1 MSIRSTSETTL
12 EMPMN
17 RFLQALLWLLMAVV
31 ASGCSQLPL
40 RDPLRISLVG
50 IEPLPGQG
58 LEMRMAMKLRVQNPN
73 DTAVDFDGVA
83 LEVDLRG
90 LSFASGVSDQVG
102 SIPRYSESVISVPV
116 SVSAISVLR
125 QGLSFANGDR
135 SSITYAIRGKIGG
148 SMLGGSTFKSNGQV
162 DLPTSLLGPNPP

>member
-1 MSIRSTSETTL
+1 
-12 EMPMN
+12 MN
-17 RFLQALLWLLMAVV
+17 RFLQTLLLMVLACV
-31 ASGCSQLPL
+31 AGGCSQLPL

-58 LEMRMAMKLRVQNPN
+58 MELRMAMKLRVQNPN
-73 DTAVDFDGVA
+73 DSAVDFDGVA

-90 LSFASGVSDQVG
+90 LSFASGVSGQLG
-102 SIPRYSESVISVPV
+102 SVPRYSEVVISVPV

-135 SSITYAIRGKIGG
+135 SSVTYAIRGKIGG
-148 SMLGGSTFKSNGQV
+148 SMLSGSTFKTNGQV
-162 DLPTSLLGPNPP
+162 ELPTSLLGAGPP

>member
-1 MSIRSTSETTL
+1 
-12 EMPMN
+12 MN
-17 RFLQALLWLLMAVV
+17 RFLQTLLLLVMACV
-31 ASGCSQLPL
+31 ATGCSQLPL

-58 LEMRMAMKLRVQNPN
+58 LELRMAMKLRVQNPN
-73 DTAVDFDGVA
+73 DSSVDFDGVA

-102 SIPRYSESVISVPV
+102 SVPRYSEVVISVPV

-135 SSITYAIRGKIGG
+135 SSVTYAIRGKIGG
-148 SMLGGSTFKSNGQV
+148 SMLSGSTFKTNGQV
-162 DLPTSLLGPNPP
+162 ELPTSLLGSSTP

>member
-1 MSIRSTSETTL
+1 
-12 EMPMN
+12 MN
-17 RFLQALLWLLMAVV
+17 RFFRALLWMVLACV
-31 ASGCSQLPL
+31 AAGCSQLPL

-58 LEMRMAMKLRVQNPN
+58 LELRMAMKLRVQNPN
-73 DTAVDFDGVA
+73 DTAVDFDGVS

-90 LSFASGVSDQVG
+90 MSFASGVSDQVG
-102 SIPRYSESVISVPV
+102 SVPRYSEVVVSVPV
-116 SVSAISVLR
+116 SVSAMSVLR

-148 SMLGGSTFKSNGQV
+148 SMLGSTSFKTNGQV
-162 DLPTSLLGPNPP
+162 ELPTSLLGTATP

>member
-1 MSIRSTSETTL
+1 
-12 EMPMN
+12 MN
-17 RFLQALLWLLMAVV
+17 RFLQTLLLLVMACV
-31 ASGCSQLPL
+31 AAGCSQLPL

-58 LEMRMAMKLRVQNPN
+58 LELRMAIKLRVQNPN
-73 DTAVDFDGVA
+73 DSAVDFDGVA

-90 LSFASGVSDQVG
+90 LSFASGVSDQLG
-102 SIPRYSESVISVPV
+102 SVPRYSEVVISVPV

-135 SSITYAIRGKIGG
+135 SSVTYAIRGKIGG
-148 SMLGGSTFKSNGQV
+148 SMLSGSTFKTNGQV
-162 DLPTSLLGPNPP
+162 ELPTSLLGSSPP

>member
-1 MSIRSTSETTL
+1 
-12 EMPMN
+12 MN
-17 RFLQALLWLLMAVV
+17 RLLQTLLWLMLAGV
-31 ASGCSQLPL
+31 AAGCSQLPL

-58 LEMRMAMKLRVQNPN
+58 LELRMAMKLRLQNPN
-73 DTAVDFDGVA
+73 DTPADFDGVA

-102 SIPRYSESVISVPV
+102 SVPRYSELVISVPV

-125 QGLSFANGDR
+125 QGLSFAHGDR
-135 SSITYAIRGKIGG
+135 SSITYAIRGKVGG
-148 SMLGGSTFKSNGQV
+148 SMLSASTFKANGQIE
-162 DLPTSLLGPNPP
+162 LPTSLLGAAAP

>member
-1 MSIRSTSETTL
+1 
-12 EMPMN
+12 MN
-17 RFLQALLWLLMAVV
+17 RFLQALLWLVMVGA
-31 ASGCSQLPL
+31 AAGCSQLPI

-58 LEMRMAMKLRVQNPN
+58 LELRMAMKLRVQNPN
-73 DTAVDFDGVA
+73 DTPVDFDGVA

-102 SIPRYSESVISVPV
+102 SVPRYSESVISVPV

-148 SMLGGSTFKSNGQV
+148 SMLSGSTFKTNGQIE
-162 DLPTSLLGPNPP
+162 LPTSLLGSSAP

>member
-1 MSIRSTSETTL
+1 MA
-12 EMPMN
+12 MN
-17 RFLQALLWLLMAVV
+17 RFLQALLLLVMVSV
-31 ASGCSQLPL
+31 AAGCSQLPL

-58 LEMRMAMKLRVQNPN
+58 LELRMAMKLRVQNPN

-83 LEVDLRG
+83 LDVELRG

-102 SIPRYSESVISVPV
+102 SVPRYGESVISVPV

-135 SSITYAIRGKIGG
+135 SSVTYAIRGKIGG
-148 SMLGGSTFKSNGQV
+148 SMLSGSTFKANGQIE
-162 DLPTSLLGPNPP
+162 LPTSLLGSSAP

>member
-1 MSIRSTSETTL
+1 MS
-12 EMPMN
+12 MN
-17 RFLQALLWLLMAVV
+17 RFLQTLLLMVLACV
-31 ASGCSQLPL
+31 AGGCSQLPL

-58 LEMRMAMKLRVQNPN
+58 MELRMAMKLRVQNPN
-73 DTAVDFDGVA
+73 DSAVDFDGVA

-90 LSFASGVSDQVG
+90 LSFASGVSGQLG
-102 SIPRYSESVISVPV
+102 SVPRYSEVVISVPV

-135 SSITYAIRGKIGG
+135 SSVTYAIRGKIGG
-148 SMLGGSTFKSNGQV
+148 SMLSGSTFKTNGQIE
-162 DLPTSLLGPNPP
+162 LPTSLLGSSTP

>member
-1 MSIRSTSETTL
+1 
-12 EMPMN
+12 MN
-17 RFLQALLWLLMAVV
+17 RFLQTLLLLVMACV
-31 ASGCSQLPL
+31 AAGCSQLPL

-58 LEMRMAMKLRVQNPN
+58 LELRMAMKLRVQNPN
-73 DTAVDFDGVA
+73 DAAVDFDGVA

-102 SIPRYSESVISVPV
+102 SVPRYSEVVISVPV

-135 SSITYAIRGKIGG
+135 SSVTYAIRGKIGG
-148 SMLGGSTFKSNGQV
+148 SMLSGSTFKTNGQV
-162 DLPTSLLGPNPP
+162 ELPTSLLGSSTP

>member
-1 MSIRSTSETTL
+1 
-12 EMPMN
+12 MN
-17 RFLQALLWLLMAVV
+17 RFLQALLWLVMVGV
-31 ASGCSQLPL
+31 AAGCSQLPI

-58 LEMRMAMKLRVQNPN
+58 LELRMAMKLRVQNPN
-73 DTAVDFDGVA
+73 DTPVDFDGVA

-102 SIPRYSESVISVPV
+102 SVPRYSEMVISVPV

-125 QGLSFANGDR
+125 QGLSFANGGR
-135 SSITYAIRGKIGG
+135 SSITYAIRGKVGG
-148 SMLGGSTFKSNGQV
+148 SMLGASTFKANGQL
-162 DLPTSLLGPNPP
+162 DLPTSLLGPAAP